1 MSFRR
6 LQEISAA
13 RKKLLPFVRS
23 QEDSDLLI
31 AIGIANEEG
40 TFLGLK
46 QLQLLNIASPSTVDR
61 RIRTLV
67 AKRAIKKSLQRG
79 DGRRVVYT
87 LTAKTRMAF
96 NAYLALLRKI
106 A

>member
-13 RKKLLPFVRS
+13 RKRLLPFVRS
-23 QEDSDLLI
+23 HEDSDLLV

-40 TFLGLK
+40 SLLGLK

-67 AKRAIKKSLQRG
+67 AMRAIKKSLQRG

-87 LTAKTRMAF
+87 LTEKTRKAF
-96 NAYLALLRKI
+96 NAYLVFLRKV